1 MAEVKNAFIK
11 SKMNK
16 DLDARLL
23 PPGEYRD
30 GQNIQVSK
38 SEGED
43 VGALENALGNILAT
57 NFNQQA
63 SIFLGVPIGE
73 VNLKSIGMYADVTTS
88 NIFVFLTDYNDSDYL
103 ITGNSTYNPT
113 AKNFIFVY
121 NTLTKTDPIVLLQG
135 SFLNFSQSSQIYGI
149 NVLENLLFWT
159 DNRNQPRKINW
170 DIALRTPGAS
180 YYTSE
185 DTISVAKYN
194 PYQVIDL
201 YYEKSGIP
209 YTSMQDVVSDQIPTA
224 SSSLDNPFKNKPQG
238 NQIVDQSGNNA
249 DWPGDPD
256 YLEDKFVRFS
266 YRFKFK
272 DGEYSIMAPFTQPA
286 FIPKQDG
293 YFLTTGAAATTTDEN
308 DAFRTTVVNF
318 MENKVNNV
326 GLFIPLPYAANQMQ
340 DLIDVEEIDIL
351 YKESDGLTVKVLD
364 SIGSNVFSLNE
375 DDSVNSSQTYIY
387 QYQSRKPYKTLPESE
402 IIRVFD
408 RVPVKALGQEVIS
421 NRIVYSNFQDKH
433 TPPVDLNYNVAA
445 NEKYN
450 FNNNTNSALRYTSE
464 VEYPMHTLKQNRNY
478 QVGFILSDRYG
489 RQSTVILSPVDNVD
503 GQVYVEGGITYSGS
517 TFYHPYAPDPAS
529 LTPAGTNNINSWVGD
544 SLKIIINGNIPEDTG
559 AVGYP
564 GLWNGDPTSANY
576 NPLGWYSYKVV
587 VKQTEQ
593 DYYNVYLPGI
603 LDGYPDY
610 TANSTPPDPVD
621 TIAHIT
627 LLGDNVNKVPRNL
640 TEVGPEQQQYGSEVR
655 LFGKVT
661 PERIINPSK
670 NIPYYPTNNAQSV
683 IAVGMQD
690 NLFTDATTAAPYSSV
705 YQSDSNPYIARLSQ
719 VNTPIGSLQSN
730 NLSNA
735 YNILL
740 GVFETAPVESFLDIF
755 YETSTSGLVSEYNE
769 ASDNIDSDGVEGF
782 NWIQNESTVSGTVV
796 AGPFSPTLPGLIP
809 TPIASSTVRLV
820 SVTRGIN
827 DNITANW
834 ICEEINPGANPTT
847 WQLRSTQIM
856 YYGLDD
862 VDNNFTFNFEVTDNS
877 TGNVNPVIVRR
888 KLGNVNP
895 SFTSPASVSL
905 LPTRN
910 VADSIYT
917 ATAINGLAVDNNNVA
932 LANYSNAKSTDDLT
946 YSIVSQTPDKGI
958 RIVNN
963 SEAGTADLFQD
974 DLSVSGL
981 FNVVLRVEDSG
992 EASADLNLS
1001 VVFGKEQLND
1011 SFGSTEN
1018 YKMEGLQSTGVYWAN
1033 DYSDVVDNPPTAVN
1047 SSARAVYTDLQ
1058 FLDQPIDITD
1068 GKQEKTAT
1076 TSSTGLQPLGGYV
1089 DEGGQGYTWKNTN
1102 LISKAFKQSLNAGG
1116 NDLQAGTAYIKLD
1129 FVFKP
1134 WKGGAL
1140 PSGTP
1145 SGQYGGIWPC
1155 YLQYRATGTSNWT
1168 NAIDIEG
1175 NTIQFG
1181 RTQRNIALDGNAL
1194 DNVNYNLGVVVNN
1207 NESEARPNQPA
1218 PDADAVQS
1226 TTVFPDQNKDATSS
1240 TASFVFA
1247 FGKDQSYNNT
1257 QNNKFGDYRLLIRHP
1272 QDVDS
1277 SSGSDI
1283 RAIPNKTEDNWTI
1296 GNPLSFRGS
1305 SFINSNVYV
1314 NFSFGDFYYNSPANP
1329 NGQSRQSYA
1338 YSITQNASASA
1349 IDASNI
1355 KPTTIVFARE
1365 WAYKYVTKFYT
1376 DAELSIPWVPA
1387 QAGAINWHCYSG
1399 RASDVNSTLGSENSN
1414 NKQIGTNVEAYNL
1427 GPLNNL
1433 DQRRWVA
1440 QFDSNGKK
1448 LPGTAVPSTGII
1460 S

>member
-16 DLDARLL
+16 DLDSRLL
-23 PPGEYRD
+23 PSGEYRD

-43 VGALENALGNILAT
+43 VGALENALGNVLAT

-63 SIFLGVPIGE
+63 SIFLGVSISE
-73 VNLKSIGMYADVTTS
+73 VNLKSIGMYTDVSSS
-88 NIFVFLTDYNDSDYL
+88 NVFVFLTDYDDVTYNS
-103 ITGNSTYNPT
+103 TGNLTYNPH

-121 NTLTKTDPIVLLQG
+121 NTITKTNPVVLVQG
-135 SFLNFSQSSQIYGI
+135 AFLNFSQSSPLHGI
-149 NVLENLLFWT
+149 NLLENLLFWT

-170 DIALRTPGAS
+170 DTALNTPNAS

-201 YYEKSGIP
+201 YYEKNSIP
-209 YTSMQDVVSDQIPTA
+209 YTSMQDVVSDKIPTA
-224 SSSLDNPFKNKPQG
+224 SSSFDNPFKNKPQG
-238 NQIVDQSGNNA
+238 NQIIDQNGNNA

-266 YRFKFK
+266 YRFKFT

-293 YFLTTGAAATTTDEN
+293 YFLGTGSSSDED
-308 DAFRTTVVNF
+308 DAFRSAVVRF

-326 GLFIPLPYAANQMQ
+326 GLFIPLPYAANEIAA
-340 DLIDVEEIDIL
+340 LIDVQEIDIL
-351 YKESDGLTVKVLD
+351 YKESEGLTVKVLD
-364 SIGSNVFSLNE
+364 SIDSGVFSLNE
-375 DDSVNSSQTYIY
+375 DDSINSSKTYIY

-450 FNNNTNSALRYTSE
+450 FNNNTNGTLRYTSE

-517 TFYHPYAPDPAS
+517 TFYHPYTPDPAS
-529 LTPAGTNNINSWVGD
+529 LTPAGTNNVNSWVGD
-544 SLKIIINGNIPEDTG
+544 SLKVIINGNIPEDTG

-564 GLWNGDPTSANY
+564 GLWNGDSTSINY

-603 LDGYPDY
+603 LNGYPDY
-610 TANSTPPDPVD
+610 DANSTPPDLVD

-627 LLGDNVNKVPRNL
+627 LLGDNINKVPRNL
-640 TEVGPEQQQYGSEVR
+640 TEVGPEQKQYGSEVK

-661 PERIINPSK
+661 PERLDAPIK
-670 NIPYYPTNNAQSV
+670 NIPYYPSSNAQSV
-683 IAVGMQD
+683 ITVGMQD
-690 NLFTDATTAAPYSSV
+690 NLFADANNVSPYPTV
-705 YQSDSNPYIARLSQ
+705 YQSDSNPYMARISQ
-719 VNTPIGSLQSN
+719 NSVPIGSLQSN
-730 NLSNA
+730 NLNNP
-735 YNILL
+735 YKILL

-769 ASDNIDSDGVEGF
+769 ASSNIDSDGFDGF
-782 NWIQNESTVSGTVV
+782 NWRQKESTVSGTVV
-796 AGPFSPTLPGLIP
+796 AGPFSPTLPGLTP
-809 TPIASSTVRLV
+809 TPIASSVVKLTKVERNGL
-820 SVTRGIN
+820 
-827 DNITANW
+827 DITSNW
-834 ICEEINPGANPTT
+834 TCEENSPGANPTQ
-847 WQLRSTQIM
+847 WQLTSTATM
-856 YYGLDD
+856 YYGLND
-862 VDNNFTFNFEVTDNS
+862 VDNNFKFIFEVTDNG
-877 TGNVNPVIVRR
+877 TGNVNTVVAR
-888 KLGNVNP
+888 KKLINVSP
-895 SFTSPASVSL
+895 TFTSPSEIPVTEDTVSL

-917 ATAINGLAVDNNNVA
+917 CTAENGVATPNFDNA
-932 LANYSNAKSTDDLT
+932 PKTKDLT

-1033 DYSDVVDNPPTAVN
+1033 DYSNVVDNPPAAV
-1047 SSARAVYTDLQ
+1047 SSAKRAVYSTLE
-1058 FLDQPIDITD
+1058 LNTPIDTSD
-1068 GKQEKTAT
+1068 GKQEKTEI
-1076 TSSTGLQPLGGYV
+1076 TSLGSGGFGGYV
-1089 DEGGQGYTWKNTN
+1089 DYSPSGSGQGYTWKNTN
-1102 LISKAFKQSLNAGG
+1102 LISKAFKQSLDPSG

-1140 PSGTP
+1140 PTGTP
-1145 SGQYGGIWPC
+1145 NGQYGGIWPC
-1155 YLQYRATGTSNWT
+1155 YLQYRAAGTSNWT

-1181 RTQRNIALDGNAL
+1181 RTQRNVALDGNAL

-1207 NESEARPNQPA
+1207 NESEVRPNQSVV
-1218 PDADAVQS
+1218 DTNAVQS
-1226 TTVFPDQNKDATSS
+1226 TTVFPGQNEDATSS

-1247 FGKDQSYNNT
+1247 FGKDQSYNNA

-1272 QDVDS
+1272 QDVN
-1277 SSGSDI
+1277 SSGSSDI
-1283 RAIPNKTEDNWTI
+1283 RAIPNPTEINWNLN
-1296 GNPLSFRGS
+1296 NPFDFMGAM
-1305 SFINSNVYV
+1305 FINSNVYV

-1329 NGQSRQSYA
+1329 DGQSRQSYA
-1338 YSITQNASASA
+1338 YSVTQNASASD
-1349 IDASNI
+1349 IDASNVS
-1355 KPTTIVFARE
+1355 PTGIVFARE
-1365 WAYKYVTKFYT
+1365 WAYKYVTQFYT
-1376 DAELSIPWVPA
+1376 DAELSIPWVPT

-1399 RASDVNSTLGSENSN
+1399 RANDINSTLGSENSN
-1414 NKQIGTNVEAYNL
+1414 NNQIGSNVVANNL
-1427 GPLNNL
+1427 GGLNGL

-1448 LPGTAVPSTGII
+1448 LPGTSVPSTGII